1 MSHKTLEIAV
11 ITKELIYSNAMV
23 TQLKLY
29 WLQSGKGWGRD
40 KIICNNSTTSKVILH
55 FTCIFIQFFSYSQWE
70 MIMINKFQL
79 LKLFDNTI
87 IINKGTILSTKL
99 YYSNKFQHSTVDLE
113 YCQNEKHFK
122 SPDNLMTTDVNFFQ
136 KMRYLFTF
144 SYLKQVIKTCVSLK
158 KNWLSITVCCT
169 LWCITDYKTV
179 SSTTML

>member
-23 TQLKLY
+23 THLKLY

-40 KIICNNSTTSKVILH
+40 KIICKNSTTSKVILH

-70 MIMINKFQL
+70 MIIINKFQL

-87 IINKGTILSTKL
+87 IINKGIILSTKL

-113 YCQNEKHFK
+113 LSKWKTFQEPWQSYDNRCKFFSKDEIFIHF
-122 SPDNLMTTDVNFFQ
+122 Q
-136 KMRYLFTF
+136 LFKTGGD
-144 SYLKQVIKTCVSLK
+144 KTCVSLK

-169 LWCITDYKTV
+169 LHDVLLITRQCQV
-179 SSTTML
+179 

>member
-1 MSHKTLEIAV
+1 
-11 ITKELIYSNAMV
+11 MV
-23 TQLKLY
+23 THLKLY

-40 KIICNNSTTSKVILH
+40 KIICKNSTTSKWILH

-87 IINKGTILSTKL
+87 IINKGIILSTKL

-144 SYLKQVIKTCVSLK
+144 SYLKQEVIKLVFLLRRIDYQSLYVVHYMMYYWLQDSVKYNYALTCFLFLLVNS
-158 KNWLSITVCCT
+158 T
-169 LWCITDYKTV
+169 KT
-179 SSTTML
+179 S